1 MSYRERKTKNKN
13 EKECID
19 TENTLVI
26 ARGRGGSA
34 GWGGVRETDEGGE
47 KVQTSSYK
55 ISKFWGC
62 SVQPGDY
69 T

>member
-1 MSYRERKTKNKN
+1 M
-13 EKECID
+13 
-19 TENTLVI
+19 I